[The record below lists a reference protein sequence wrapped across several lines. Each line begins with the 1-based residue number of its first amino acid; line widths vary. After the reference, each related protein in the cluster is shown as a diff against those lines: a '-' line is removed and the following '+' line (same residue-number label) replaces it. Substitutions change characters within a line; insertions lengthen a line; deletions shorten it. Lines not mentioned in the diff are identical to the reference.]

1 MNSATMD
8 PSTILNRALEIAS
21 QNLRVEKL
29 LIQLGLDPNNV
40 TYDAVFNRL
49 TDIVLA
55 NINIVNLLAF
65 MGAVFFVATL
75 MVRTIVPLRV
85 IGIISN
91 VFFVAYG
98 ALAGSAATFFLYLLS
113 LPINVI
119 RLRQM
124 LSLVKKARLSAQG
137 DLSMDWLRP
146 FMSPRKYRHGEVLFH
161 KGDVAKEMFLTVT
174 GKFLVSEIGVELPPG
189 RMMGELGFV
198 APKNR
203 RTQTV
208 KCIEDGD
215 VLTITYEK
223 LLELYFQNPE
233 FGYFFL
239 RLTSER
245 LMQNIARLE
254 GVIAESR
261 AAAAPAV
268 PAAPAQADEQA
279 AAAPS
284 HGGRMDQ
291 GRAAESRAAN
301 PSAGLSHPQT

>member
-1 MNSATMD
+1 VPIRPAYGTAWRHAVNLSAPNAQSADGLPPGRFGEGRMNSASLD
-8 PSTILNRALEIAS
+8 PTAILNRALEIVA
-21 QNLRVEKL
+21 QNLRVEKI
-29 LIQLGLDPNNV
+29 LIQLGLDPAHL

-49 TDIVLA
+49 VDIVLA
-55 NINIVNLLAF
+55 NITLANMMAL
-65 MGAVFFVATL
+65 MGATFFVATL

-91 VFFVAYG
+91 VFFIIYG
-98 ALAGSAATFFLYLLS
+98 ALAGAIPTFLLYLLS

-124 LSLVKKARLSAQG
+124 LTLVKKARLSAQG
-137 DLSMDWLRP
+137 DLSMDWIRP
-146 FMSPRKYRHGEVLFH
+146 FMSPRKYRNGEVLFN

-174 GKFLVSEIGVELPPG
+174 GKFLVSEIGIELPPG

-198 APKNR
+198 APENR

-233 FGYFFL
+233 FGYYFL

-245 LMQNIARLE
+245 LMQNISRLE
-254 GVIAESR
+254 GVIAASK
-261 AAAAPAV
+261 AAS
-268 PAAPAQADEQA
+268 Q
-279 AAAPS
+279 S
-284 HGGRMDQ
+284 
-291 GRAAESRAAN
+291 
-301 PSAGLSHPQT
+301 

>member
-1 MNSATMD
+1 MGSGAAFGEGIMADTTD
-8 PSTILNRALEIAS
+8 QTGIVNRILEIAA

-29 LIQLGLDPNNV
+29 LMQLGLDPSHI
-40 TYDAVFNRL
+40 TYNEVLNRL
-49 TDIVLA
+49 VDIAAA
-55 NINIVNLLAF
+55 NINFANMMAL
-65 MGAVFFVATL
+65 MGATFFVATL

-91 VFFVAYG
+91 VFFIAYG
-98 ALAGSAATFFLYLLS
+98 ALAGSMPTFFLYLLS
-113 LPINVI
+113 LPINAI

-124 LSLVKKARLSAQG
+124 LHLVKKAQLSAQG

-146 FMSPRKYRHGEVLFH
+146 FMSPRKYRHGDTLFR

-174 GKFLVSEIGVELPPG
+174 GKFLVAEIGIELPPG

-208 KCIEDGD
+208 KCIEDGE

-233 FGYFFL
+233 FGYYFL

-254 GVIAESR
+254 GIV
-261 AAAAPAV
+261 
-268 PAAPAQADEQA
+268 
-279 AAAPS
+279 
-284 HGGRMDQ
+284 
-291 GRAAESRAAN
+291 AAN
-301 PSAGLSHPQT
+301 KASAG